1 MIKKTT
7 ILFTFIALIFSVNP
21 INSQSFNDLSNIN
34 FSQVSDSE
42 LDLLLRRASSQG
54 YTQFDLLKIAR
65 AQGLTQSEIEKLD
78 KRFKSAETVAYVAEN
93 ASTPLEETRLRKRWQ
108 EEMEVYRELKSDIYG
123 FEVFRGNTFLS
134 FQSNLNL
141 PTPKDYILGPG
152 DKLFIDIYG
161 QSENYYQAEVSP
173 DGDLI
178 LENFGPINVSG
189 LTVENSK
196 KRLISRLKK
205 VYTGINENKTFVN
218 ISVGIPRAVRV
229 NIVGEGEK
237 LIEDSSS
244 ESIIIRTSWLYSNYK
259 NNFVKTIINKGN
271 NNEKLYVVNDQF
283 GCPTYAKDLVNV
295 ILHIIQSEIKPKYKI
310 YNFSNEGFTN
320 WYDFAKK
327 ILQLKKINSLIIPV
341 NSENYRTVAK
351 RPRYSVTDKSR
362 IKDIFNVN
370 IRNWEEALEEFIFN
384 YK

>member
-1 MIKKTT
+1 MNILVTGANGQLGQQFKNNTTKSDFEFYFADENELDITKKNDILNYTSHYKIKYILNCAAYTDVNGSESNKELAIKINSEAIKNLVEICEEKKIKMIH
-7 ILFTFIALIFSVNP
+7 FSTDYVYNSESLDPIKEYKNIDP
-21 INSQSFNDLSNIN
+21 INYY
-34 FSQVSDSE
+34 
-42 LDLLLRRASSQG
+42 G
-54 YTQFDLLKIAR
+54 Y
-65 AQGLTQSEIEKLD
+65 S
-78 KRFKSAETVAYVAEN
+78 KR
-93 ASTPLEETRLRKRWQ
+93 
-108 EEMEVYRELKSDIYG
+108 
-123 FEVFRGNTFLS
+123 
-134 FQSNLNL
+134 
-141 PTPKDYILGPG
+141 
-152 DKLFIDIYG
+152 
-161 QSENYYQAEVSP
+161 
-173 DGDLI
+173 
-178 LENFGPINVSG
+178 
-189 LTVENSK
+189 
-196 KRLISRLKK
+196 
-205 VYTGINENKTFVN
+205 
-218 ISVGIPRAVRV
+218 
-229 NIVGEGEK
+229 EGEK
-237 LIEDSSS
+237 FIEDSSS

-271 NNEKLYVVNDQF
+271 NNEKIYVVNDQF

-370 IRNWEEALEEFIFN
+370 IRNWEEALEEFVIN